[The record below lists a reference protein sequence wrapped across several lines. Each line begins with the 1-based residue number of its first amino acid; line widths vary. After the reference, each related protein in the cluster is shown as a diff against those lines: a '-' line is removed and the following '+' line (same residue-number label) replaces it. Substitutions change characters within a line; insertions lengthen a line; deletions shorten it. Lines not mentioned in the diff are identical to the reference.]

1 MESQSSTQS
10 STPTPVPMSSNGNAL
25 NKSMQGLWKKNKINL
40 NNSNPI
46 PIPEDPNPNSNPTPT
61 LIVTDSPDNPP
72 PKRKTRSPD
81 SSSTKRQKTT
91 TQAPPPPP
99 PPPTLRLSSLGG
111 LSPSTHQKL
120 LEYIFL
126 PLLHPEI
133 YTHTGIQPPRGV
145 LFHGPPGCG
154 KTMLAEA
161 VGGELNWILKT
172 NQTQTQTQTQVGF
185 VKISAPEIISG
196 MSGESE
202 RALRDAFTEAK
213 RQSPS
218 ILFIDEIDA
227 VTPKRENA
235 QREMERRI
243 VAQFL
248 TCMDELLGQGV
259 IVIGA
264 TNRADSLDPALRRAG
279 RFDHEISM
287 GVPDEEAREKIL
299 KVLTSSLRLEP
310 GFDFANLAKSTPGYV
325 GADLASLTSTAGIIA
340 VKRIFNANLYDF
352 LITHPSPLNPTE
364 LSPLLITT
372 PDFSLALSQTQPS
385 SKREGFATIPDVTW
399 SDIGFSSS
407 HDNHNHNLLS
417 IRDQLRLSIV
427 SPIKHP
433 SLFSSVGIS
442 SASGVLLWGPPGC
455 GKTLLAKAVANESQ
469 ANFISIKGPELLNK
483 YIGESERAVR
493 LLFARA
499 RASAP
504 CVVFFDEIDALV
516 PRREDTLSE
525 SSSRVVNTLL
535 AELDGL
541 EKRDLKSVYVVAASN
556 RPDMVDPAMTRPGRL
571 DKMLFVGIPTS
582 EERVGILR
590 TVLRGVPVQGDV
602 SVVEDLVGSRKC
614 DGYTGA
620 DVRALVREAGVGA
633 LKRSLGILDDGFDEP
648 LMNVSVLPQDFLD
661 AQEKVVPSVSEEE
674 RRRYEMLRDR
684 MLGVV

>member
-1 MESQSSTQS
+1 
-10 STPTPVPMSSNGNAL
+10 MSSNGNAL

-40 NNSNPI
+40 NSNNPIPI
-46 PIPEDPNPNSNPTPT
+46 PIPEDPNPTP
-61 LIVTDSPDNPP
+61 IVTDSPENPP
-72 PKRKTRSPD
+72 PKRKTRSTDPT
-81 SSSTKRQKTT
+81 STKRQKTT
-91 TQAPPPPP
+91 QT

-161 VGGELNWILKT
+161 VGGELNWIPKP
-172 NQTQTQTQTQVGF
+172 NQTQIGF
-185 VKISAPEIISG
+185 VKISGPEIVSG

-202 RALRDAFTEAK
+202 RALREAFAEAK

-248 TCMDELLGQGV
+248 TCMDELLNQGV

-287 GVPDEEAREKIL
+287 GVPDEDAREKIL
-299 KVLTSSLRLEP
+299 KVLTSSLRLES

-340 VKRIFNANLYDF
+340 VKRIFNVDLYDF
-352 LITHPSPLNPTE
+352 LTTHPSPLTPTE

-407 HDNHNHNLLS
+407 RDNNHNLLS

-433 SLFSSVGIS
+433 SLFSSVGIT

-541 EKRDLKSVYVVAASN
+541 EKRDLKSVYVIAASN

-602 SVVEDLVGSRKC
+602 SAVEELVGSRKC

-648 LMNVSVLPQDFLD
+648 LMDVSVLPQDFFD
-661 AQEKVVPSVSEEE
+661 AQEKVVPSVSKEE
-674 RRRYEMLRDR
+674 RRRYEVLRDR

>member
-25 NKSMQGLWKKNKINL
+25 NKSMQGQ
-40 NNSNPI
+40 
-46 PIPEDPNPNSNPTPT
+46 PT
-61 LIVTDSPDNPP
+61 

-81 SSSTKRQKTT
+81 STSTKRQKTT
-91 TQAPPPPP
+91 TQAPPPP

-172 NQTQTQTQTQVGF
+172 NQTQPQTQTQTQTQTQVGF
-185 VKISAPEIISG
+185 VKISAPELVSG

-202 RALRDAFTEAK
+202 RALRDAFAEAK

-287 GVPDEEAREKIL
+287 GVPDEEARERIL

-364 LSPLLITT
+364 LSPLLITS

-602 SVVEDLVGSRKC
+602 SVVEELVGSRKC

-633 LKRSLGILDDGFDEP
+633 LKRSLGILEDGFDEP
-648 LMNVSVLPQDFLD
+648 LMNVTVLPQDFFD

-684 MLGVV
+684 MLGIV